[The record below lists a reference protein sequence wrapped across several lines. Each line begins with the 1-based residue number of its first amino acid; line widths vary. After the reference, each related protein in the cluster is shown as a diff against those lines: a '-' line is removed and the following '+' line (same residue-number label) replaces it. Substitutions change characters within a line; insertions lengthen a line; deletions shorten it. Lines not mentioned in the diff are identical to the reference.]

1 MNIYKDLTDCEFKIL
16 MLLREWQQAGHKQMI
31 PSDTWISAKTG
42 KGRTTVF
49 RALAGLRDKGVING

>member
-16 MLLREWQQAGHKQMI
+16 QLIKEWQSAGHKDMLPGEQ
-31 PSDTWISAKTG
+31 WIRSKTG

-49 RALAGLRDKGVING
+49 RALAGLRDKGAISG